1 MKESSAAS
9 AQPQS
14 PVRISK
20 KVALQYLSFYQ
31 RYRGLDFSALALGNV
46 YGPRQDPHGEAGVIA
61 IFSARMLAGEIPV
74 IFGDGNQTRDYVFI
88 DDVVHAFAL
97 GMDRGSGRLL
107 NIGTGVETSVN
118 RLYRMLAESSG
129 SASCRSTAR
138 SPPGSCGVS
147 HWIPLAGQA
156 LGWRPWTHLEDGLGE
171 TVAYLKG
178 I

>member
-1 MKESSAAS
+1 MSLAPGGYRQRKVVLCGVGRDAVRRAEEGAGEGVIGGERAAAVS
-9 AQPQS
+9 
-14 PVRISK
+14 VRTSK

-107 NIGTGVETSVN
+107 NIGTGVET
-118 RLYRMLAESSG
+118 R
-129 SASCRSTAR
+129 
-138 SPPGSCGVS
+138 
-147 HWIPLAGQA
+147 
-156 LGWRPWTHLEDGLGE
+156 
-171 TVAYLKG
+171 
-178 I
+178 